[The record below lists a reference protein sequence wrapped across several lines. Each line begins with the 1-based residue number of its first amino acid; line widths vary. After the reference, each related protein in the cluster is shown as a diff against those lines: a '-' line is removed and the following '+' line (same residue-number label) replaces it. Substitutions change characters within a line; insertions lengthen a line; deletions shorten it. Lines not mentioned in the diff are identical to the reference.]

1 MLSDDELVEQILLG
15 NENAA
20 EELIKRYYTSILRY
34 CRWHCSNLE
43 KAEDLTQETFLKLFK
58 NLSGYKGKKKFKA
71 YLYTIANHLC
81 IDESR
86 KVEFYPLEDEEN
98 IVHEYNDIVR
108 LEDRAEISYFLNFL
122 SSEQREAVIL
132 RFGEQLSFGEIPTEY
147 IKTNAIPLNSNG
159 KKDIHKILIVA
170 EKNRKPIF
178 KKNNNCKQLTQLQ
191 EQLLAIWREVLKI
204 ENIDINDN
212 FFEIGGNSIQAIQIT
227 NQMTE
232 KIGCFM
238 DIGKLFEYPT
248 ISKIERYILE
258 ET

>member
-15 NENAA
+15 NENVA

-58 NLSGYKGKKKFKA
+58 NLSGYKWKKKFKA

-132 RFGEQLSFGEIPTEY
+132 RFGEQLSFGEIAKVMGCNMRTAQSRVR
-147 IKTNAIPLNSNG
+147 NA
-159 KKDIHKILIVA
+159 
-170 EKNRKPIF
+170 
-178 KKNNNCKQLTQLQ
+178 
-191 EQLLAIWREVLKI
+191 LKI
-204 ENIDINDN
+204 MRKEQEN
-212 FFEIGGNSIQAIQIT
+212 
-227 NQMTE
+227 
-232 KIGCFM
+232 
-238 DIGKLFEYPT
+238 
-248 ISKIERYILE
+248 ER
-258 ET
+258 

>member
-81 IDESR
+81 VDESR
-86 KVEFYPLEDEEN
+86 KVEFSPLEDEEN

-132 RFGEQLSFGEIPTEY
+132 RFSTCPFQTGPQHRSPADPQREPQETTPPGRRVHCGEESHGPWAPVCVSMSLSSLCKPSGS
-147 IKTNAIPLNSNG
+147 KTTTRPGTS
-159 KKDIHKILIVA
+159 
-170 EKNRKPIF
+170 
-178 KKNNNCKQLTQLQ
+178 
-191 EQLLAIWREVLKI
+191 
-204 ENIDINDN
+204 
-212 FFEIGGNSIQAIQIT
+212 
-227 NQMTE
+227 
-232 KIGCFM
+232 GC
-238 DIGKLFEYPT
+238 PR
-248 ISKIERYILE
+248 S
-258 ET
+258 